1 MELEEIFQSGWEVCL
16 SPNAFVLSAPSKP
29 EAFNL
34 AYCKPEALAE
44 WALRFGRGAT
54 LIKYPQC
61 GDSHYRIPA
70 AMANSL
76 QVVMNDEQGKTYHV
90 SWNLGMRDILQPAL
104 T

>member
-54 LIKYPQC
+54 LIN
-61 GDSHYRIPA
+61 A
-70 AMANSL
+70 LLSL
-76 QVVMNDEQGKTYHV
+76 
-90 SWNLGMRDILQPAL
+90 
-104 T
+104 

>member
-54 LIKYPQC
+54 LIIALREC
-61 GDSHYRIPA
+61 VR
-70 AMANSL
+70 
-76 QVVMNDEQGKTYHV
+76 TYITSV
-90 SWNLGMRDILQPAL
+90 KNLYACPIQL
-104 T
+104 

>member
-1 MELEEIFQSGWEVCL
+1 VTGYLGKKRRDNLMELEEIFQSGWEVCL

-54 LIKYPQC
+54 LIIALREC
-61 GDSHYRIPA
+61 VR
-70 AMANSL
+70 
-76 QVVMNDEQGKTYHV
+76 TYITSV
-90 SWNLGMRDILQPAL
+90 KNLYACPIQL
-104 T
+104 

>member
-61 GDSHYRIPA
+61 GDSYYRIPA
-70 AMANSL
+70 AMANSFWSS
-76 QVVMNDEQGKTYHV
+76 
-90 SWNLGMRDILQPAL
+90 SWAL
-104 T
+104 TPVPSRQERGNNG

>member
-44 WALRFGRGAT
+44 WALRFLPMPKVVIA
-54 LIKYPQC
+54 LL
-61 GDSHYRIPA
+61 
-70 AMANSL
+70 SL
-76 QVVMNDEQGKTYHV
+76 
-90 SWNLGMRDILQPAL
+90 
-104 T
+104 